1 MTSSN
6 AVTAIKNVESVV
18 RENDRGT
25 TIIRDV
31 VVRVMGEH
39 SSSDDGRA
47 DVGST
52 ARRLRTDGGSNDGL
66 VTVESDADVE
76 TSVERVKDAIEE
88 NDDLGLMAEFDH
100 RANADSV
107 DRDLEPTTVLVFG
120 NPELGTPLMQAG
132 RTLAIDLPQKLL
144 VMERADGTVTVTY
157 NDPTYLAERHGVED
171 QDDRLDTVSDALSSL
186 AAVAAGRE

>member
-1 MTSSN
+1 MPGKSPS
-6 AVTAIKNVESVV
+6 
-18 RENDRGT
+18 D
-25 TIIRDV
+25 
-31 VVRVMGEH
+31 
-39 SSSDDGRA
+39 DDGRDA
-47 DVGST
+47 TGTDS
-52 ARRLRTDGGSNDGL
+52 RRLLADGGSDDGL

-76 TSVERVKDAIEE
+76 TSVERVRDAIEG
-88 NDDLGLMAEFDH
+88 NDDLGLLAEFDH
-100 RANADSV
+100 EANADSV

-144 VMERADGTVTVTY
+144 VTERADGTVTVTY
-157 NDPTYLAERHGVED
+157 NDPTYLADRHGVED

>member
-1 MTSSN
+1 MSGKSP
-6 AVTAIKNVESVV
+6 
-18 RENDRGT
+18 
-25 TIIRDV
+25 
-31 VVRVMGEH
+31 
-39 SSSDDGRA
+39 SDDDRRDAAGI
-47 DVGST
+47 DG
-52 ARRLRTDGGSNDGL
+52 RRLLADGGSNDGL
-66 VTVESDADVE
+66 VTMESDADVE
-76 TSVERVKDAIEE
+76 TSVERVKDAIEG

-100 RANADSV
+100 AANADSV

-157 NDPTYLAERHGVED
+157 NDPTYLAERHGVDD
-171 QDDRLDTVSDALSSL
+171 QDDRLDTVADALSSL